1 MALARGVTGEH
12 SGDGDVCSFLGRW
25 ESRGQGEAAAA
36 SGRCVT
42 PTVALGRQLWDPTEP
57 QCPGEGADGLLAG
70 PGPC

>member
-25 ESRGQGEAAAA
+25 ESCGHCIRQG
-36 SGRCVT
+36 VT

-57 QCPGEGADGLLAG
+57 RCPGEGADGLLAG